1 MHELSLSTAIVR
13 AVERH
18 AAGRR
23 VSAVQMR
30 IGALRQVVPDSL
42 AFYFEIVSRQ
52 TVCEG
57 ALLEH
62 ELVPALLRCPECGRG
77 WDPAPPS
84 VPTFRCPSCATAG
97 EVIGGDEF
105 EVESIEVEASDP
117 KEDPCIAPR

>member
-1 MHELSLSTAIVR
+1 MHELSLSRAIVR
-13 AVERH
+13 TVERH

-30 IGALRQVVPDSL
+30 IGTLRQVVPDSL
-42 AFYFEIVSRQ
+42 AFYFEIVSGQ

-62 ELVPALLRCPECGRG
+62 ELVPALLRCPECGSE
-77 WDPAPPS
+77 WDPAPPPM
-84 VPTFRCPSCATAG
+84 PTFRCPSCGIGG
-97 EVIGGDEF
+97 EVVSGDEF
-105 EVESIEVEASDP
+105 EVESIEVESSDP